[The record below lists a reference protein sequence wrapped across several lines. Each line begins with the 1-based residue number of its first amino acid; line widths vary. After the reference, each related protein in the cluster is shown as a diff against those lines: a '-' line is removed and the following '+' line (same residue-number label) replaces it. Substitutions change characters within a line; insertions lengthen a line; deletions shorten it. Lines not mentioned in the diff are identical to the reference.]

1 MCHNVSYITIYGR
14 TAVPNTQ
21 LGWRR
26 DSRSLCGSLSVKN
39 RRTPSLRC
47 HPTLRFDYGNLNRRH
62 NRYRAWF
69 GIASIRKNQILKGAW
84 PPNFPSY
91 SWTTRWLD
99 PWAARQFVQRKFSNQ
114 QLIGALQSVYQ
125 DQCLGASKKR
135 LVIPAFNQQE
145 RSHKLFKTAHHQ
157 QFTIDYKLPAWKV
170 AMATAAAPTF
180 FKAYQIDGREF
191 IDGGV
196 WANDPIMVGV
206 TEAVT
211 VLEQPLSRVRVL
223 SIGTL
228 RPVRSSAWSLRWGGK
243 LHWAPAVANLM
254 IEAQSVAAQ
263 AQAQHFIG
271 KPSLIRVNPEANPK
285 EIVLDD
291 ARCIPALIAKAN
303 HSRST
308 FLLQF
313 LPSLVTK
320 PLTSLPATRSPDESI
335 SDK

>member
-1 MCHNVSYITIYGR
+1 MVDR
-14 TAVPNTQ
+14 P
-21 LGWRR
+21 
-26 DSRSLCGSLSVKN
+26 
-39 RRTPSLRC
+39 
-47 HPTLRFDYGNLNRRH
+47 F
-62 NRYRAWF
+62 
-69 GIASIRKNQILKGAW
+69 QILSLDGGGIRGVFAAAFLSKIEEHLHCEVTRHFDLITGTSTGGIIAIALGLGLR
-84 PPNFPSY
+84 PFEIVEFYKEHGRQIFPVIPGLP
-91 SWTTRWLD
+91 RWLD
-99 PWAARQFVQRKFSNQ
+99 PWAARQYVQRKFSNQ
-114 QLIGALQSVYQ
+114 QLMGALQSAFQ

-135 LVIPAFNQQE
+135 LIIPAFNLQE
-145 RSHKLFKTAHHQ
+145 RSHKLFKTAHHK

-180 FKAYQIDGREF
+180 FNAYQIDGREF

-196 WANDPIMVGV
+196 WANDPVMVGV

-228 RPVRSSAWSLRWGGK
+228 RPVRSSTWSLRWGGK

-271 KPSLIRVNPEANPK
+271 KPSLIRVNPEAHPK

-303 HSRST
+303 H
-308 FLLQF
+308 FAEHF
-313 LPSLVTK
+313 AP
-320 PLTSLPATRSPDESI
+320 SI
-335 SDK
+335 SAFLGHQAPDFTPSYEVSR